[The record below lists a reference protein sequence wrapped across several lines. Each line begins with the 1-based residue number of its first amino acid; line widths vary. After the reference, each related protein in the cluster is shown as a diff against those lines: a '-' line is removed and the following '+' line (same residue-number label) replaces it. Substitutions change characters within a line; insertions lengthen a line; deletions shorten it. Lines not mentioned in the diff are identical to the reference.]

1 MFQNILFDLDGTIS
15 DSGAGIIACVQYAL
29 EHMGIR
35 ESDPDRLRAFVGP
48 PLLVQMQR
56 GYGMDEAQ
64 AARAVAKYRERYAS
78 QGILENEMYPGVG
91 EMLQKLHAAGKRLA
105 LATSKPQ
112 PFARQILERYGVAQ
126 YFTCIVGATLDGRI
140 NTKIE
145 VLQETLQQL
154 DIRTPQA
161 RAQTVMVGDRE
172 YDIDGAHHFGLT
184 AIGVEYGY
192 ADPGELQRHG
202 ADVIL
207 PTVSA
212 LERYLLEH

>member
-1 MFQNILFDLDGTIS
+1 MLQNILFDLDGTIS
-15 DSGAGIIACVQYAL
+15 DSGAGIIACVKYAL

-35 ESDPDRLRAFVGP
+35 ENDPDRLRAFVGP

-78 QGILENEMYPGVG
+78 QGILENKMYPGVG

-105 LATSKPQ
+105 PATSKPQ
-112 PFARQILERYGVAQ
+112 PFAQQILERYGVAQ

-145 VLQETLQQL
+145 VLQEALEQL

-192 ADPGELQRHG
+192 ADPGELRRHG